1 MVVRSKYKPLRI
13 LFNFLLWIMFTF
25 IFYNV
30 SGFPDEKSLN
40 YVRLINTIV
49 IMTVVYYLNYYILIP
64 NFLSKRKFK
73 LYGLS
78 IIGTLAVIFIVSFYT
93 AKPLGDAFHDLG
105 NESFRENMPPLSS
118 IPRKPFFFNYGIVIL
133 STISFAVSTSIK
145 VTSEWFKNEN
155 QLRENENQRLLAELS
170 YLKAQINPHFF
181 FNILNGIYAL
191 AIQKSDKTP
200 EVIMK
205 LSVIMR
211 YIIYDANEPV
221 VPLKKELKHIAN
233 YIDLQK
239 MRLTDIV
246 NVKYTVTGN
255 SKNIMIEPLLFSV
268 FVENAFKHGIDYSKE
283 CEICFNLDI
292 NEGEL
297 KFMAKNPIV
306 EKKQKPNS
314 SESGIGLENIKKR
327 LELLYPNKH
336 ELNITESDQHHK
348 VELKLNTTTI

>member
-1 MVVRSKYKPLRI
+1 MIVRSKYKSLRI
-13 LFNFLLWIMFTF
+13 LLNFLLWIMFTF
-25 IFYNV
+25 VFYNV

-49 IMTVVYYLNYYILIP
+49 IMTGVYYLNYYVFIP
-64 NFLSKRKFK
+64 KFLTRRKFK
-73 LYGLS
+73 SYALS
-78 IIGTLAVIFIVSFYT
+78 IIVTLAVIFIVSFYT
-93 AKPLGDAFHDLG
+93 AKPLGEAFQDLG
-105 NESFRENMPPLSS
+105 NPSFRENVASLPP

-133 STISFAVSTSIK
+133 STISFAISTSVK

-239 MRLTDIV
+239 MRLADIV
-246 NVKYTVTGN
+246 NVKYIVSGN

-283 CEICFNLDI
+283 CEISFQLDI
-292 NEGEL
+292 SEGEL
-297 KFMAKNPIV
+297 KFLAINPIV
-306 EKKQKPNS
+306 QKTHKTDS
-314 SESGIGLENIKKR
+314 SNSGIGLDNIKKR

-336 ELNITESDQHHK
+336 ELSITESDQHHK
-348 VELKLNTTTI
+348 VELKLNITKI